1 MSVLDPR
8 RSVNDAQGRLADCH
22 SRVAT
27 AAEAI
32 GSIRAGQ
39 RVFIG
44 SGCGQPQAL
53 VAALLARAEELPD
66 VEIVHLVTLA
76 LPGCRHEEL
85 ARHFHLRP
93 FFIGDGVS
101 PEMRRHL
108 GGYTPLLLSDI
119 PDLLRSGRL
128 PVDVALLQVTEPD
141 EHGLC
146 SLGISVD
153 VTRCAAENA
162 ALVIAQVNPRMPWT
176 TGDSLIDA
184 NDLDIL
190 VPVEEPLLE
199 AIPPELGESSRRIAE
214 HVAGLV
220 TDGSTLQLGA
230 RGMLPALWNAL
241 QEKHDLGVHTEMIG
255 DGIIDL
261 MEAGVITGA
270 RKSRDRGKVVCGM
283 CLGTKKLYDYL
294 DRNPAFS
301 FRSAEY
307 LTDPAVI
314 SGQTN
319 MVAIGVASEI
329 DLLGHVCA
337 QSPEGGFSG
346 LTGHADFIHGAS
358 RARGGKL
365 IVALEST
372 RSDGTASRIVS
383 HLARGAVVAATC
395 HEVHYVV
402 TEHGVAYLHGKSLQ
416 ERVIA
421 LISIAHPDFRA
432 GLLREAIEHD
442 YVSTDLAGLEGR
454 IHVGPPPLRTSLV
467 LRDGTLVSFRPM
479 HPTDEGRIQELFHS
493 LSRQT
498 MYYRFMA
505 DVTRLPHRTIQ
516 NLVYIDYRDEMAIVG
531 TIPEASGEE
540 IIAIGRYYLIPD
552 TNLAEV
558 AFIVRDEWQ
567 KRGIG
572 TFLLKYLATIA
583 QGQGIAGFTAE
594 VLAENMA
601 MLAVLRNSGFRISS
615 RLAGRTHSIE
625 LSFQ

>member
-1 MSVLDPR
+1 MNALDR
-8 RSVNDAQGRLADCH
+8 KRSVNDAPGRRTDCH

-27 AAEAI
+27 VGEAI
-32 GSIRAGQ
+32 GYIRAGQ

-44 SGCGQPQAL
+44 TGCGQPQAL
-53 VAALLARAEELPD
+53 VEALLARAEELPD

-85 ARHFHLRP
+85 ARHFRLRP
-93 FFIGDGVS
+93 FFIGGGVP
-101 PEMRRHL
+101 PETRKHL
-108 GGYTPLLLSDI
+108 GDYTPLLLSDI
-119 PDLLRSGRL
+119 PELFRSGRL
-128 PVDVALLQVTEPD
+128 PIDVALIQVTEPD

-146 SLGISVD
+146 SLGVSVD

-162 ALVIAQVNPRMPWT
+162 ALVIAQVNPRVPWT
-176 TGDSLIDA
+176 MGDSLIHA
-184 NDLDIL
+184 HDLDVL

-199 AIPPELGESSRRIAE
+199 AIPPAPGESLRRIAE

-220 TDGSTLQLGA
+220 TNGSTLRFGVH
-230 RGMLPALWNAL
+230 GIPHALWSAL
-241 QEKHDLGVHTEMIG
+241 QKKRDLGVHTEVIG

-261 MEAGVITGA
+261 LEAGVITGA
-270 RKSRDRGKVVCGM
+270 RKSRDHGQVVCSM

-307 LTDPAVI
+307 VSDPAVI

-319 MVAIGVASEI
+319 MVAVGAASEI

-337 QSPEGGFSG
+337 YSPEAEFSG
-346 LTGHADFIHGAS
+346 PTGHADFIHRAS
-358 RARGGKL
+358 WAQGGRL

-372 RSDGTASRIVS
+372 RSDGTASRIVP
-383 HLARGAVVAATC
+383 HLANGAVVAATC

-421 LISIAHPDFRA
+421 LTSIAHPDFRA
-432 GLLREAIEHD
+432 GLLREAIEHN

-454 IHVGPPPLRTSLV
+454 IHVGPPPLLTSMV
-467 LRDGTLVSFRPM
+467 LRDGTLIGFRPM
-479 HPTDEGRIQELFHS
+479 HPTDEGRIHSLFHS

-505 DVTRLPHRTIQ
+505 DIVRLPHRTIQ

-531 TIPEASGEE
+531 TIPDSSGEE
-540 IIAIGRYYLIPD
+540 IVAVGRYYLIPD
-552 TNLAEV
+552 TNFAEV

-567 KRGIG
+567 RKGIG
-572 TFLLKYLATIA
+572 TFLLKYLATVA
-583 QGQGIAGFTAE
+583 RGQGIAGFTAE
-594 VLAENMA
+594 VLVENVA
-601 MLAVLRNSGFRISS
+601 MLTVLRNSGFRVSS
-615 RLAGRTHSIE
+615 RLEGRTRSIE
-625 LSFQ
+625 LSFE